1 MKTGFFGSHDL
12 GASSHDNLVHCFE
25 SMMPYC
31 RSRWLE
37 IQRRRKTNGT
47 QSHLRTHHQW
57 PEDLSV
63 GPLYLKPCHLQLGVG
78 WMSLHEYSIP
88 NLQFHSLLVPAV
100 GLKCTMLIISIYA
113 FSCHFSL
120 YFWCRA
126 TNKITKILVLFS
138 INSHKHPI
146 CRDIGMLLSL
156 SIICLCFGIRLIKSK
171 FVCVRER
178 ESEYVFLHLHVC
190 MCMYDFIALIIW
202 SLNYLLILTLY
213 YFISDNIPT
222 ESVLL

>member
-1 MKTGFFGSHDL
+1 MWIPFTFVLASWNSVTNTCSCQLTMKTGFFGSHDL

-78 WMSLHEYSIP
+78 WMSLHEWIFNTQFTVPFFACSCGWIKVHNAD
-88 NLQFHSLLVPAV
+88 NLHLCLL
-100 GLKCTMLIISIYA
+100 LS
-113 FSCHFSL
+113 FSL

-126 TNKITKILVLFS
+126 TNKIKKKFLSFSLLTPINILSV
-138 INSHKHPI
+138 
-146 CRDIGMLLSL
+146 
-156 SIICLCFGIRLIKSK
+156 GI
-171 FVCVRER
+171 
-178 ESEYVFLHLHVC
+178 
-190 MCMYDFIALIIW
+190 
-202 SLNYLLILTLY
+202 
-213 YFISDNIPT
+213 
-222 ESVLL
+222 